1 MFCSVFEMGNNKL
14 HHRSR
19 ACGLVGSGGG
29 IEQPHMCGGSQRLKI
44 TGTLYE
50 SSKLQVKAKQKR
62 VVFSFG
68 KDFWILCDPPSNPLT
83 PKKLLARLTPQP
95 LVE

>member
-14 HHRSR
+14 YHRSR

-50 SSKLQVKAKQKR
+50 SSKLQVHWKAQNYRYIRKQSKKGSY
-62 VVFSFG
+62 FHFEKIFG
-68 KDFWILCDPPSNPLT
+68 YC
-83 PKKLLARLTPQP
+83 
-95 LVE
+95 